1 MNASTLLYLP
11 TLFQKLISDIW
22 IKLISISGYI
32 AVYPFFDK
40 QNETALVALFFLIFA
55 DMITGLIASYKT
67 GVEIRSA
74 RVLRTALK
82 ISIYYVMIAAGNL
95 AELAGLSFLPI
106 AESLIAVLAATELIS
121 ILENCSLLG
130 YVIPNK
136 LLNKLKDFRDK

>member
-1 MNASTLLYLP
+1 M
-11 TLFQKLISDIW
+11 
-22 IKLISISGYI
+22 
-32 AVYPFFDK
+32 YPFFDK